1 MLRKDSYFL
10 FHSRGTTRAALV
22 ANPGNPVAVFYY
34 TATVLLLV
42 KYDKSLVDD
51 RGKLRVIKENY
62 V

>member
-1 MLRKDSYFL
+1 MIVISYSTQGAPL
-10 FHSRGTTRAALV
+10 VLPLLQTRGTQLLF
-22 ANPGNPVAVFYY
+22 FYY
-34 TATVLLLV
+34 TTTVLLLV